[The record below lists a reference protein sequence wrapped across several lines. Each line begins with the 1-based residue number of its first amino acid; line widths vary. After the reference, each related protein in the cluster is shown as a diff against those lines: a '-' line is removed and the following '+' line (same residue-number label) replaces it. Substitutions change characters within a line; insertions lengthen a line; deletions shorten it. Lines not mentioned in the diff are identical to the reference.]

1 MFLKSQK
8 RVYYTLKLELR
19 IMQGN
24 FIIIIIRF
32 KRAEYLYKLVLKF
45 GKTKLMIVNLIY
57 GH

>member
-32 KRAEYLYKLVLKF
+32 KRVEYLYKLVLKF